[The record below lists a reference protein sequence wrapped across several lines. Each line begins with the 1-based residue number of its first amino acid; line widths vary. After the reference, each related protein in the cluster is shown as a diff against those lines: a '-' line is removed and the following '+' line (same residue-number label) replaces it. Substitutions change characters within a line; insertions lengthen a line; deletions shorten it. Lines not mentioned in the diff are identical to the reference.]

1 MTTAVAAVTTA
12 AAAATTE
19 EATRPMRLA
28 RHILAA
34 ACACALVVPATAT
47 ADARA
52 PGDHGAADGDG
63 DGDAV
68 TLADLLA
75 AAVRR
80 SPGLAMAR
88 ADRSDGRDRVTA
100 AGAIDEWHLFGRATG
115 QDTAYPRELAAP
127 GMALATRSVGGE
139 VGVSRNLATGGDVS
153 VAVATSEVD
162 YIYPTVTA
170 TAEVAQTGSYHV
182 GGTVTSLRLVA
193 SQPLVRGAGDDAA
206 RADQKIQQ
214 LTGHAL
220 AAAADDEAAQQ
231 IRQIVFAYWELAFA
245 TSALAVD
252 REGEQ
257 LALRQVAI
265 TREVV
270 RAGMQ
275 PPTANEQADMQVALR
290 REAMLRD
297 ETTID
302 DESLQLRR
310 LTGLELAD
318 APLVPADAIEVPDD
332 ERGEAEV
339 VAAARERGP
348 GLAQKQLAAKTA
360 DVQVAA
366 LDNATRPRVDLS
378 LTGELSGVGADIG
391 DAAGRIGDGE
401 MFSLMG
407 GITVQWDVGGAERA
421 AAAGARVRRVR
432 DDAEMADL
440 DAQLAA
446 AAMSSVHQ
454 LTRARER
461 IALAQTAVTAAV
473 DSLRAEV
480 AAFQSGRSTNVAV
493 FQRQDELSVA
503 KLRLARARIDAIE
516 SEAQVDYVSGELLAR
531 HHVTVTGRRG
541 S

>member
-1 MTTAVAAVTTA
+1 
-12 AAAATTE
+12 
-19 EATRPMRLA
+19 
-28 RHILAA
+28 
-34 ACACALVVPATAT
+34 
-47 ADARA
+47 
-52 PGDHGAADGDG
+52 
-63 DGDAV
+63 
-68 TLADLLA
+68 
-75 AAVRR
+75 
-80 SPGLAMAR
+80 
-88 ADRSDGRDRVTA
+88 
-100 AGAIDEWHLFGRATG
+100 
-115 QDTAYPRELAAP
+115 
-127 GMALATRSVGGE
+127 
-139 VGVSRNLATGGDVS
+139 
-153 VAVATSEVD
+153 
-162 YIYPTVTA
+162 
-170 TAEVAQTGSYHV
+170 
-182 GGTVTSLRLVA
+182 
-193 SQPLVRGAGDDAA
+193 
-206 RADQKIQQ
+206 
-214 LTGHAL
+214 
-220 AAAADDEAAQQ
+220 
-231 IRQIVFAYWELAFA
+231 
-245 TSALAVD
+245 
-252 REGEQ
+252 
-257 LALRQVAI
+257 
-265 TREVV
+265 
-270 RAGMQ
+270 MQ